1 MIDMTT
7 QEKKDKVKSLAE
19 DMLKESFNAMIKKV
33 EKALNSSAIDIDSW
47 DENSSPMIL
56 PKCIVTAIL
65 QDESTQYEG
74 KGTSFEK
81 QVKKEVKNIRY
92 FL

>member
-1 MIDMTT
+1 MTT
-7 QEKKDKVKSLAE
+7 QEKKNKIKSLTE
-19 DMLKESFNAMIKKV
+19 DMLKESFASMIKKV
-33 EKALNSSAIDIDSW
+33 EKALNSGAIDIDSW
-47 DENSSPMIL
+47 DENNNPMIL
-56 PKCIVTAIL
+56 PRCIITAIL

-92 FL
+92 YL

>member
-1 MIDMTT
+1 MNK
-7 QEKKDKVKSLAE
+7 QEQSKLLVEEMLTESYEAMKKNIDKVLKSG
-19 DMLKESFNAMIKKV
+19 
-33 EKALNSSAIDIDSW
+33 AIDIDGW
-47 DENSSPMIL
+47 DEKNSPMIL

-65 QDESTQYEG
+65 QNEATQYEG

-81 QVKKEVKNIRY
+81 QVKKEAQNIRY

>member
-1 MIDMTT
+1 MTT
-7 QEKKDKVKSLAE
+7 QEKKNKIKSLAE
-19 DMLKESFNAMIKKV
+19 DLLKESFDNMIKKV
-33 EKALNSSAIDIDSW
+33 EKALNSGAIDVNSW
-47 DENSSPMIL
+47 NENTPMIL

-65 QDESTQYEG
+65 QDESMQYEG

-81 QVKKEVKNIRY
+81 QIKKEVKNIRY

>member
-1 MIDMTT
+1 
-7 QEKKDKVKSLAE
+7 
-19 DMLKESFNAMIKKV
+19 
-33 EKALNSSAIDIDSW
+33 
-47 DENSSPMIL
+47 MIL

-81 QVKKEVKNIRY
+81 QVKKRSPKYTVLSLMVACMYKESVQKRTDSFFVCRY
-92 FL
+92 LFFHFYMKVCYAKK

>member
-1 MIDMTT
+1 MTT
-7 QEKKDKVKSLAE
+7 QEKQHRVKSLVK
-19 DMLKESFNAMIKKV
+19 DMLKESYEAMIKKV
-33 EKALNSSAIDIDSW
+33 DKALNSGAIDIDGW
-47 DENSSPMIL
+47 DEKINSMIL

-81 QVKKEVKNIRY
+81 KVKKEVKNIRH